1 MKLGTR
7 HFVWMGLCL
16 QAALLFLANLLLA
29 STPAVAQ
36 QENLQRGNIGI
47 DVGEVSDRFGDQPRF
62 TDPVGDVNGELIVVR
77 GSEKEGWPNVL
88 AGGEIRFPTN
98 TQNHATEFAFYGGL
112 GFKVTNSFT
121 AGFHVQLRKIY
132 TPPSSIDDQTF
143 NRDNM
148 EFLQLPLFG
157 EYKFG
162 PGKNIFIRAEGEP
175 EFHPH
180 FKTSKRGPIP
190 LPTPSLDHGYTLRGS
205 VGYNFGRWY
214 AKASYETRYL
224 KFANNLGNPAGINNW
239 RSDFVTGGVGL
250 NF

>member
-1 MKLGTR
+1 MKLGR
-7 HFVWMGLCL
+7 MRFVWMALFVL
-16 QAALLFLANLLLA
+16 AAFLSLTAL
-29 STPAVAQ
+29 PALAQ
-36 QENLQRGNIGI
+36 QENLQHGNLGI
-47 DVGEVSDRFGDQPRF
+47 DVGEAEDRFGNLPRF

-98 TQNHATEFAFYGGL
+98 TQEHATEFAFYGGL
-112 GFKVTNSFT
+112 GFKVTDSFT
-121 AGFHVQLRKIY
+121 AGFHVQIRKIY
-132 TPPSSIDDQTF
+132 VPPSSIDDQTF

-148 EFLQLPLFG
+148 ELLQLPLFG

-162 PGKNIFIRAEGEP
+162 PAKRIFVRAEGEP

-214 AKASYETRYL
+214 AKASYETRYF
-224 KFANNLGNPAGINNW
+224 KFANNLANPAGINNW